1 MLKYKSAICKHVATL
16 QNTEVKT
23 SVFPEENETEMLHK
37 VCWYCVLKPSVAVF
51 GSLNPILT
59 DEISEKDM

>member
-1 MLKYKSAICKHVATL
+1 MLKHKSAICKHVATL

-23 SVFPEENETEMLHK
+23 SVFPTENETEMLHK
-37 VCWYCVLKPSVAVF
+37 VCWYCVLKHSVGVF

-59 DEISEKDM
+59 DEISEKGM